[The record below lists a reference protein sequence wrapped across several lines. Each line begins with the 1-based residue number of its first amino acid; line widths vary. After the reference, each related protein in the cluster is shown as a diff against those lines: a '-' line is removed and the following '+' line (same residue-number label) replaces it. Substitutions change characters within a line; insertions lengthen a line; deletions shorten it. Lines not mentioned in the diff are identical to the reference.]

1 MKVAKVFPE
10 LRLAVSE
17 DNYIYRYEEIKNAS
31 GNEPNAWLC
40 LRSPTFENNLAEL
53 YRYKEGN
60 TITII
65 VVRKAV
71 PGSPRAIIYDN
82 YGKEA
87 EYGMLAGELLLV
99 TRRNPQE
106 VLVNRVKVI
115 PIQEPEKSF
124 DFSAGCG
131 NWISLENVGYKAG
144 VLRLAKEY
152 YTFDKDAEGNYS
164 VRRLSKGEAETQMKC
179 AKPTDGEAGWVLG
192 QLVDEF

>member
-1 MKVAKVFPE
+1 MKVAKKFPE

-40 LRSPTFENNLAEL
+40 LRSPTFENHLAEL
-53 YRYKEGN
+53 YRYKEGRS
-60 TITII
+60 ITII
-65 VVRKAV
+65 VIRKAT
-71 PGSPRAIIYDN
+71 PGSPRAIIYNN

-87 EYGMLAGELLLV
+87 EYGILAGELLLV
-99 TRRNPQE
+99 TRRNPKE
-106 VLVNRVKVI
+106 VLVNRIKVI
-115 PIQEPEKSF
+115 PIREPKKSF

-152 YTFDKDAEGNYS
+152 FTFGKDAEGNYFA
-164 VRRLSKGEAETQMKC
+164 REIPREEAEAKMQN
-179 AKPTDGEAGWVLG
+179 AKPTDEEAGWVLG
-192 QLVDEF
+192 QLVDEL